1 MPIHRAEHKK
11 NFTMILNAVL
21 NDTRLS
27 YGARGLMAHAL
38 THYDDWEFTGE
49 EYFTNGKDKIAKI
62 KGYIKE
68 LIQYGYL
75 KRTREK
81 NDKGRLGNA
90 IYIFREVPKCEN
102 PTLEKYILDENKEKS
117 EVEPKVEN
125 PTLEKPT
132 LDLPTLENHTPN
144 NTNINNNIYSHW
156 NSKKII
162 RHKELS
168 EEMKKAINKALKK
181 YSEDE
186 IIQAID
192 TYDEILKSDFFFN
205 YKWSLTD
212 FLNRKNG
219 ISTFTEEGSNKANYD
234 TWNSKQNINVSENSY
249 RIF

>member
-1 MPIHRAEHKK
+1 
-11 NFTMILNAVL
+11 
-21 NDTRLS
+21 
-27 YGARGLMAHAL
+27 
-38 THYDDWEFTGE
+38 
-49 EYFTNGKDKIAKI
+49 
-62 KGYIKE
+62 
-68 LIQYGYL
+68 
-75 KRTREK
+75 
-81 NDKGRLGNA
+81 
-90 IYIFREVPKCEN
+90 
-102 PTLEKYILDENKEKS
+102 
-117 EVEPKVEN
+117 
-125 PTLEKPT
+125 LEKPT

-168 EEMKKAINKALKK
+168 EEMKKAINKALKI

-186 IIQAID
+186 IIQAIN

-234 TWNSKQNINVSENSY
+234 TWNSKQNINVSESSY